1 MPGCF
6 IDTNVIVYA
15 NDRNAGAKQDRALV
29 VIKRLMETG
38 AGVISIQVLQEYAR
52 TALDKLHQESNIV
65 LRQLKLLESLRIVP
79 PTPGIVRRGV
89 ELCSAYRITFW
100 DAAIVA
106 AAEAENCD
114 LILSEGFNESQ
125 FYAGVQVVNPFG
137 DTFDLS
143 FLDPGPN

>member
-114 LILSEGFNESQ
+114 LILSEDFNESQ
-125 FYAGVQVVNPFG
+125 FYAGVQVVDPFG